1 MMAPSS
7 ERRFYRNGRDHRG
20 GWLVSFADVRQSFGF
35 NGVRIGRWV
44 TAEEKAA
51 SAPLFYD
58 ALADL
63 MTILAAPATLISL
76 RNTLSL
82 EYGTGGQW
90 GVAAHYTP
98 ALRTFALAKNAG
110 PGSIA
115 HEWFHAFDHY
125 IAGKSFVDPA
135 PLAFASSEWVKQRP
149 SIDHPLNRLLFDCFQ
164 LILYQPDSRAPSP
177 MLLAAQLADR
187 SSGQRYYSLP
197 VEMCARAFEAYVQDA
212 PTKNTYLVKG
222 TRQSPEAEQ
231 GLYPKDGQRS
241 EVNRAFGCYF
251 ATLGAL
257 LHKASESSDAG

>member
-1 MMAPSS
+1 MNSPTSVPP
-7 ERRFYRNGRDHRG
+7 ERSFYRNGQDHRG
-20 GWLVSFADVRQSFGF
+20 GWLVSFADVHQTFGF

-44 TAEEKAA
+44 STEEKAL

-76 RNTLSL
+76 RSSLSL
-82 EYGTGGQW
+82 EYGSGGQW
-90 GVAAHYTP
+90 GVAAHYSPVTR
-98 ALRTFALAKNAG
+98 AFALAKNAG

-125 IAGKSFVDPA
+125 IAGKSFIDPA

-149 SIDHPLNRLLFDCFQ
+149 SIQHPLNRLLFDCFQ
-164 LILYQPDSRAPSP
+164 LIFYQPDSRAASP
-177 MLLAAQLADR
+177 MWLAAQGADR
-187 SSGQRYYSLP
+187 STGQRYYSLP

-222 TRQSPEAEQ
+222 TRRSPEAEQ
-231 GLYPKDGQRS
+231 GLYPKGRQR
-241 EVNRAFGCYF
+241 EEINRAFGHYF
-251 ATLGAL
+251 TTLGAL
-257 LHKASESSDAG
+257 LHNTPAR

>member
-1 MMAPSS
+1 MSAPV

-20 GWLVSFADVRQSFGF
+20 GWLVSFADVRQTFGF

-44 TAEEKAA
+44 SAEEKAL

-63 MTILAAPATLISL
+63 MTILAAPVTLISL
-76 RNTLSL
+76 RSSLSL

-90 GVAAHYTP
+90 GVAAHYSPVTR
-98 ALRTFALAKNAG
+98 AFALAKNAG

-125 IAGKSFVDPA
+125 IAGKSFIDPA

-149 SIDHPLNRLLFDCFQ
+149 SIEHPLNRLLFDCFQ
-164 LILYQPDSRAPSP
+164 QIFYQPDSRAPSP
-177 MLLAAQLADR
+177 MVVAAQRADR
-187 SSGQRYYSLP
+187 SSRERYYSLP

-222 TRQSPEAEQ
+222 TQQSAEAEQ
-231 GLYPKDGQRS
+231 GLYPMGQQRERIS
-241 EVNRAFGCYF
+241 RAFGQYF
-251 ATLGAL
+251 TTLGAL
-257 LHKASESSDAG
+257 LYKAPAS

>member
-115 HEWFHAFDHY
+115 HEWFHAFDH
-125 IAGKSFVDPA
+125 
-135 PLAFASSEWVKQRP
+135 
-149 SIDHPLNRLLFDCFQ
+149 PLNRLLFDCFQ